1 MKNKTYLMETL
12 RMTKKKRRSAG
23 MSLIETVISMWL
35 MGIILLSVISVGGA
49 NFAKKNQNKLE
60 AINLIRSEYQSLL
73 TSIHHDGETPCSY
86 IALVPIKNS
95 VLATSE
101 RKEALTAD
109 RHFTKIIYPKN
120 GKPYVDK
127 SESVQI
133 RYGNAIIR
141 TKRKEP
147 SYAKYGN
154 DDYNYLSNIISDT
167 DKKRA
172 IKSFGDVEAKAIRE
186 VIKEGETFDNSGMKL
201 YIMDV
206 KIYKQNSNEI
216 IDASKNLEAGTK
228 LQAKITAKWLS
239 NKSDR
244 GQGKTL
250 TELTQTAGI
259 TTQAGTCNNELYFDE
274 STSGPHPYKGN

>member
-60 AINLIRSEYQSLL
+60 AINLIRSEYQSLI
-73 TSIHHDGETPCSY
+73 TSINYDCETPCSY
-86 IALVPIKNS
+86 IALVPIKGS

-109 RHFTKIIYPKN
+109 RHFTKIIYPQK
-120 GKPYVDK
+120 GRPYVDK

-141 TKRKEP
+141 ARRKEP
-147 SYAKYGN
+147 SYAKYN
-154 DDYNYLSNIISDT
+154 YDDLSGIIS
-167 DKKRA
+167 A
-172 IKSFGDVEAKAIRE
+172 INVKSFGDIEANA
-186 VIKEGETFDNSGMKL
+186 IKEVTKKGETLENSGMKL

-206 KIYKQNSNEI
+206 KIHKQNTNGSTES
-216 IDASKNLEAGTK
+216 IDGSKNLEAGTK
-228 LQAKITAKWLS
+228 LQATITAKWLS

-244 GQGKTL
+244 GQGKTI
-250 TELTQTAGI
+250 TELKQTAGI
-259 TTQAGTCNNELYFDE
+259 TTQAGTYNKELYFDE
-274 STSGPHPYKGN
+274 STSEQHPYKGN